1 MPKRILFLVVFI
13 VAAIV
18 FTDLGKHYSYSL
30 LTNIVS
36 NQAVPNIDPE
46 ELYALK
52 EPYILLDVRTPA
64 EYKVSHI
71 KGARLANYTTFQV
84 DDLADLP
91 KDARIIVYCS
101 VGVRSSKAGLQLLE
115 AGYKDVAHLYGGI
128 FNWVNNGYP
137 VFDANGQ
144 TNRIHGY
151 TRFWG
156 YWLTE
161 GVKVYG
167 K

>member
-1 MPKRILFLVVFI
+1 MPKRILFLILFI
-13 VAAIV
+13 VVAIV
-18 FTDLGKHYSYSL
+18 FTDIGKHYSYSL

-36 NQAVPNIDPE
+36 NQAVPNIDSE
-46 ELYALK
+46 ELYRLDK
-52 EPYILLDVRTPA
+52 PYVLLDVRTPA

-71 KGARLANYTTFQV
+71 KGARHVNYNTFQV
-84 DDLADLP
+84 NDQADIR
-91 KDARIIVYCS
+91 KDARVVVYCS

-115 AGYKDVAHLYGGI
+115 AGYTDVQQLHGGI

-167 K
+167 P